1 MVAEA
6 RLTHNVHPICISY
19 RRFIQ
24 LAHELDVYVIMR
36 PGPYI
41 CAEWEFG
48 GLPGYAFLFLFN
60 STRNKTFFTNN
71 CFVLSQIYGEVIERS
86 PEMHCGVINFQAS

>member
-1 MVAEA
+1 VVAEA
-6 RLTHNVHPICISY
+6 RLTHNVHPMCISY

-48 GLPGYAFLFLFN
+48 GLPG
-60 STRNKTFFTNN
+60 
-71 CFVLSQIYGEVIERS
+71 
-86 PEMHCGVINFQAS
+86 